1 MDPATAGLILLVFMF
16 VTLAFGVWIGI
27 SLASVGFIAMTL
39 LSTRPIGLNF
49 GTTLWSSNTS
59 WALTALPMFIWM
71 GEILFRSR
79 LAEDMFRGLAPWMQR
94 LPGRLLHTNVFGCGI
109 FAAISGSSAAT
120 AATIGKMTIPELRK
134 RGYDDFMLVGSLAG
148 SGTLGLLIPPSII
161 MIVYGVAAE
170 VSIARLFIAGV
181 IPGITLMMI
190 FSFIVM
196 GYALLKPDRI
206 PPRDPVMTLKE
217 KVWESRRLI
226 PTVLLIITVLGSI
239 YGGLATPTESAVLG
253 VVGAL
258 ILSGIDKLMERTH
271 AIVVGVAV
279 AVSAGFGVTGIAYW
293 DQIGALFL
301 IGLLIYVAAV
311 GGISWAVFKGSALGA
326 MRTNCM
332 IALIL
337 SGAAFLSTAMG
348 FTGLPRL
355 FADWITHMQLSQGM
369 LIVALTLVFIVMG
382 CFIDGISMVVLT
394 TAVILPA
401 VKAAGI
407 DLLWFGIYIVLVVE
421 MAQITPPVGFN
432 LYVLQSLA
440 KKSMGYVALAALPF
454 FIGMCLMVT
463 IVFYVPDLVT
473 WLPNQMLGQK

>member
-1 MDPATAGLILLVFMF
+1 MDPTFAALILLGVMF
-16 VTLAFGVWIGI
+16 VMLAFGVWVGL
-27 SLASVGFIAMTL
+27 SLAAVGYVAMAVM
-39 LSTRPIGLNF
+39 STRPIGLNF
-49 GTTLWSSNTS
+49 GSTIWSANTS
-59 WALTALPMFIWM
+59 WTLTALPMFIWM
-71 GEILFRSR
+71 GEILFRSK
-79 LAEDMFRGLAPWMQR
+79 LSEDMFKGLAPWVQR

-120 AATIGKMTIPELRK
+120 AATIGKMTVPELRK

-181 IPGITLMMI
+181 FPGIGLMLI
-190 FSFIVM
+190 FSGIVM
-196 GYALLKPDRI
+196 IYALMYPAMI
-206 PPRDPVMTLKE
+206 PARDPIMTLKA
-217 KVWESRRLI
+217 KLWESRRLI
-226 PTVLLIITVLGSI
+226 PTVLLILTVLGSI
-239 YGGLATPTESAVLG
+239 YGGIATPTESAVFG

-258 ILSGIDKLMERTH
+258 ILSGFDRLMERRH
-271 AIVVGVAV
+271 MLLV
-279 AVSAGFGVTGIAYW
+279 VSAIAAGLIVGLVGLAKW
-293 DQIGALFL
+293 DQIGALML
-301 IGLLIYVAAV
+301 VGLLLYTAAI
-311 GGISWAVFKGSALGA
+311 GGIGWGLFKDSSLGA

-355 FADWITHMQLSQGM
+355 FADWITGMQLTQGQ
-369 LIVALTLVFIVMG
+369 LIIALTIVFMIMG

-407 DLLWFGIYIVLVVE
+407 DLLWFGIFIVLVVE

-432 LYVLQSLA
+432 LYVLQGLA

-454 FIGMCLMVT
+454 FMGMLVMVGV
-463 IVFYVPDLVT
+463 VFFFPDLVT
-473 WLPNQMLGQK
+473 WLPDQMFGQK

>member
-1 MDPATAGLILLVFMF
+1 MDPTTASLVLAVVMF
-16 VTLAFGVWIGI
+16 ATLAGGLWIGI
-27 SLASVGFIAMTL
+27 SLAAVGYAAMTL
-39 LSTRPIGLNF
+39 MTSRPPGLAF
-49 GTTLWSSNTS
+49 GTTLWSGNTS

-71 GEILFRSR
+71 GEILFRSK
-79 LAEDMFRGLAPWMQR
+79 LSEDMFRGLAPWLQK
-94 LPGRLLHTNVFGCGI
+94 LPGRLLHTNVYGCGI

-120 AATIGKMTIPELRK
+120 AATIGKMTIPELRR
-134 RGYDDFMLVGSLAG
+134 RGYDDFMNVGSLAG

-161 MIVYGVAAE
+161 LIVYGVAAE

-181 IPGITLMMI
+181 IPGIVLMLI
-190 FSFIVM
+190 FSGIVVV
-196 GYALLKPDRI
+196 YALLRPDQI
-206 PPRDPVMTLKE
+206 PPRDPPLSLAGKLN
-217 KVWESRRLI
+217 ESRRLI

-253 VVGAL
+253 VVGAF
-258 ILSGIDKLMERTH
+258 ILSGLDELLRPSARIAAGLMVAA
-271 AIVVGVAV
+271 AIGAGVG
-279 AVSAGFGVTGIAYW
+279 GLLYW
-293 DQIGALFL
+293 DQVGVLLLFGLLFL
-301 IGLLIYVAAV
+301 TLAV
-311 GGISWAVFKGSALGA
+311 GGISWSLFKDSAYGA

-355 FADWITHMQLSQGM
+355 FADWIVAQQFSQLG
-369 LIVALTLVFIVMG
+369 LIAALTVVFIILG

-407 DLLWFGIYIVLVVE
+407 DLLWFGIFIVLVVE

-454 FIGMCLMVT
+454 FVGMLVMVG
-463 IVFYVPDLVT
+463 LVT
-473 WLPNQMLGQK
+473 AVPELVLWLPRQMFGN

>member
-1 MDPATAGLILLVFMF
+1 MDPTFAALILLAFMF
-16 VTLAFGVWIGI
+16 AALTCGVWIGI
-27 SLASVGFIAMTL
+27 SLAAVGYVAMSL
-39 LSTRPIGLNF
+39 LSSRPIGLNF
-49 GTTLWSSNTS
+49 GTTLWSANTS
-59 WALTALPMFIWM
+59 WTLTALPMFIWM
-71 GEILFRSR
+71 GEILFRSK
-79 LAEDMFRGLAPWMQR
+79 LSEDMFKGLAPWVQR

-181 IPGITLMMI
+181 IPGITLMFI

-196 GYALLKPDRI
+196 AYAALQPARI
-206 PPRDPVMTLKE
+206 PPRDPRLSITE
-217 KVWESRRLI
+217 KLWESRRLI
-226 PTVLLIITVLGSI
+226 PVVLLILTVLGSI

-258 ILSGIDKLMERTH
+258 ILSGIDKLLEKRH
-271 AIVVGVAV
+271 LAVILGAGALGCGLALAGV
-279 AVSAGFGVTGIAYW
+279 AYW
-293 DQIGALFL
+293 DQVGALYL
-301 IGLLIYVAAV
+301 IGLLIYTTAI
-311 GGISWAVFKGSALGA
+311 GGISFTLFRESALGA

-348 FTGLPRL
+348 FTGLPKM
-355 FADWITHMQLSQGM
+355 FADWIAGMGLSQGM
-369 LIVALTLVFIVMG
+369 LIVALTIVFIIMG

-394 TAVILPA
+394 TSVILPT

-432 LYVLQSLA
+432 LFVLQSLA

-454 FIGMCLMVT
+454 FAGLLLMVAV
-463 IVFYVPDLVT
+463 VFFFPDIVT